1 MRCQFC
7 IVDGSVHRKEV
18 EDAER
23 GARSRPTRWH
33 SMHRKSLRGVLIA
46 RYERSPVAVIV
57 LLCRLLL
64 RHHTEFGSPAVC
76 SFVSINSMLSITR
89 LTPRRRVSCSFRPCQ
104 KWGGQKCSGRR
115 SEMGRSGRCQGNI
128 VPWSV
133 MARAIQGHCRVPG
146 GKWERQ
152 RNHPNKV

>member
-1 MRCQFC
+1 MGSVSVLRCQFC

-89 LTPRRRVSCSFRPCQ
+89 LTPAAMLAV
-104 KWGGQKCSGRR
+104 
-115 SEMGRSGRCQGNI
+115 RSGPVRNGEVRNI
-128 VPWSV
+128 QVGSGCIV
-133 MARAIQGHCRVPG
+133 RKMQFVVNDGVLI
-146 GKWERQ
+146 K
-152 RNHPNKV
+152 